1 MIDYADRHII
11 GIEWFWQTVK
21 TSAVCATKT
30 ITASNLKS
38 FLFVFLEYTTNAF
51 YNNFFCKIGFSL
63 FIEYIAIKKKYVLR
77 YGTHQYTHTTVC
89 QRLLFYKENTKCGEK
104 YRHWHHKHIRKGRIK
119 QIQQYIEM
127 VMCCNCS
134 HKKTGSAY

>member
-1 MIDYADRHII
+1 MFHSLQLDWQLQMTDYADRHII

-77 YGTHQYTHTTVC
+77 YGAHTLQFASV
-89 QRLLFYKENTKCGEK
+89 FYF
-104 YRHWHHKHIRKGRIK
+104 I
-119 QIQQYIEM
+119 
-127 VMCCNCS
+127 
-134 HKKTGSAY
+134 KKTPNVVKNIDIDTISIYEKEELNRFNNILKW